1 MLTES
6 DMPPLQM
13 LVVFESSA
21 RHLSFTAAAR
31 ELGTTQPAI
40 SQQVKAL
47 EGYLKTPLFKRVYR
61 GVELTDAGHILLKT
75 TQASFGEI
83 RKTVTYI
90 RKKNKTP
97 RINVATDF
105 AFSAYWLL
113 PRLPDFRKRHPDI
126 DIRLHTAQSNVD
138 IGLSDADLAI
148 VFSNGVHSGFYTDKL
163 FEEDVYPICSPRLLE
178 EVGPITDLDQITG
191 VPLLKLNAGDEE
203 KWMTWETLFQQH
215 NTSWSPSHSVME
227 FDNYTLLVQAAIA
240 GQGFAL
246 GWGSLID
253 DMIDKNMLVGLQA
266 FRSQSHYGY
275 FTVVPQ
281 PLVEDPIVKTFK
293 DWIHSQN
300 D

>member
-90 RKKNKTP
+90 RKKIRRHASMSRPILPFPLTGCCPDCPILESVTLILIFVYIPLKAMW
-97 RINVATDF
+97 I
-105 AFSAYWLL
+105 SAYQM
-113 PRLPDFRKRHPDI
+113 RI
-126 DIRLHTAQSNVD
+126 
-138 IGLSDADLAI
+138 
-148 VFSNGVHSGFYTDKL
+148 
-163 FEEDVYPICSPRLLE
+163 
-178 EVGPITDLDQITG
+178 
-191 VPLLKLNAGDEE
+191 
-203 KWMTWETLFQQH
+203 
-215 NTSWSPSHSVME
+215 
-227 FDNYTLLVQAAIA
+227 
-240 GQGFAL
+240 
-246 GWGSLID
+246 
-253 DMIDKNMLVGLQA
+253 
-266 FRSQSHYGY
+266 
-275 FTVVPQ
+275 
-281 PLVEDPIVKTFK
+281 
-293 DWIHSQN
+293 
-300 D
+300 